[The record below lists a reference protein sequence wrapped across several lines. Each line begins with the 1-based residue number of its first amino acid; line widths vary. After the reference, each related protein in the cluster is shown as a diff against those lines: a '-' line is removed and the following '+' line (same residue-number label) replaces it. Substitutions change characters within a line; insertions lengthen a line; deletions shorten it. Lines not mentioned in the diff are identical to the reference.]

1 MVKFEEIKMSRP
13 SRFVNDRDVPR
24 LPVYIPAIESW
35 KQISFLAPVFSDVN
49 PPTPMTQ
56 HLAKEY
62 TDVLSSAYEEIESV
76 CDAIEEEAKTRMK
89 LYCIKKIH
97 ETKQKL
103 HNLEIEIR
111 KADGEKIQHH
121 EAFEAQRIAH
131 AAHEA
136 EFEASLP
143 ASQRQGYGRTH
154 T

>member
-1 MVKFEEIKMSRP
+1 MVKFEKIKMSRP
-13 SRFVNDRDVPR
+13 SRFVSDTDVPR

-62 TDVLSSAYEEIESV
+62 TDVLSSAYQEIESV

-97 ETKQKL
+97 ETNQKL
-103 HNLEIEIR
+103 NILEVQIR

-121 EAFEAQRIAH
+121 EAQRIAH
-131 AAHEA
+131 AAREA

-143 ASQRQGYGRTH
+143 ASQRPGYGRTH

>member
-24 LPVYIPAIESW
+24 LPVYIPTIESW
-35 KQISFLAPVFSDVN
+35 KQISFLAPVFSDVD
-49 PPTPMTQ
+49 PPTPMTK
-56 HLAKEY
+56 HLADKY
-62 TDVLSSAYEEIESV
+62 TRTLSSAYKEIESV

-97 ETKQKL
+97 ETNQKL
-103 HNLEIEIR
+103 NILEVQIR
-111 KADGEKIQHH
+111 EAAGGKIDRH